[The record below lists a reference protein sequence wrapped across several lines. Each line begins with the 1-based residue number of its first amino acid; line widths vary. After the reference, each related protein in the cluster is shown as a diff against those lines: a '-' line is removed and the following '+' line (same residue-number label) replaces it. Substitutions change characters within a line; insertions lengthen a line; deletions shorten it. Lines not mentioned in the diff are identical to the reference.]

1 MIAIKERKQT
11 NKHGICTVAP
21 TAPVGLLWPMV
32 HAQLNRQK
40 LLRETFENYY
50 NNWVDQ
56 TWFLSTEESITENEN
71 FQAIIKMKEDAIPFI
86 LEKLEEGP
94 SFLTVALNV
103 IYNKKISD
111 QPVTFEEA
119 RQLWL
124 KELKN

>member
-1 MIAIKERKQT
+1 MIAVKERKQT
-11 NKHGICTVAP
+11 NKHGVRTVAP

-32 HAQLNRQK
+32 RTQLNRQK

-56 TWFLSTEESITENEN
+56 TWYLSTEESITENEN
-71 FQAIIKMKEDAIPFI
+71 FQAIIKMKEDATPFI

-94 SFLTVALNV
+94 SFLTVTLNV
-103 IYNKKISD
+103 IYNKKISN